1 MRFYL
6 EIVID
11 KENLNEEGKSIND
24 FDFNGLKEHMEKFD
38 LHLKVKRL
46 IRDSVFM

>member
-24 FDFNGLKEHMEKFD
+24 FVNGLKEHMEKFD
-38 LHLKVKRL
+38 SHLKVKRL
-46 IRDSVFM
+46 IRNLDKD